1 MRSSIQL
8 SYGDGKRGIAALG
21 RGRIAAC
28 RPRSREIEMPE
39 ALDAVVVG
47 AGPNGL
53 TAAAFLARHGLRVR
67 VLEAADTLGG
77 GLRSRELTLPGF
89 VHDCC
94 SAVHTMGC
102 LSPAFA
108 ALELER
114 RGLEW
119 CWPKASVAHPL
130 DDQPAVLLETSVE
143 ETVAQLGADAGP
155 YTRLVKPLLKPGPSL
170 FGDLLAPPRIPTNP
184 LALARFAW
192 LGLRSVE
199 ALCRSRLAQPA
210 TRALLA
216 GCAAHAV
223 LPLDRRPTAAFA
235 LTFLLA
241 AHTRPW
247 PVARGGSGSIA
258 SALVQAC
265 QEAGVELCALE
276 PVKEMAQLPPAR
288 AYLFDLAPKQVADIA
303 HSALPARY
311 VRALRRYRMGPGVFK
326 LDWALSSAIPWSDPR
341 CQRASTLHVGGS
353 FDEIA
358 SAERCPFDGK
368 VSERPFLIV
377 AQQSLFD
384 TGRAPTSQHT
394 GYAYCHVPAGC
405 SLDQTEA
412 VERQMERFAPGFR
425 QTILARHKTGP
436 AEFEAENPSYVGG
449 AHTGGTPDL
458 RQLLTRP
465 TRSLTPYAT
474 PNPAIFHCSQS
485 TPPGGGVHGMCG
497 YHAARSVLRRRFGVP
512 RGRLP

>member
-1 MRSSIQL
+1 MQQ
-8 SYGDGKRGIAALG
+8 
-21 RGRIAAC
+21 
-28 RPRSREIEMPE
+28 

-53 TAAAFLARHGLRVR
+53 TAAAFLARQGLRVT
-67 VLEAADTLGG
+67 VLEAAEAAGG
-77 GLRSRELTLPGF
+77 GLKSREVTLPGF
-89 VHDCC
+89 LHDCC

-108 ALELER
+108 SLQLER
-114 RGLEW
+114 HGLQW
-119 CWPKASVAHPL
+119 CSPKASVAHPL
-130 DDQPAVLLETSVE
+130 DNRPAVLLETSVAD
-143 ETVAQLGADAGP
+143 TVAQLGSDAKA
-155 YTRLVKPLLKPGPSL
+155 YARLVEPLLKPGPTL
-170 FGDLLAPPRIPTNP
+170 FGDLLAPLQIPKHP

-199 ALCRSRLAQPA
+199 ALCRSRLGQPA
-210 TRALLA
+210 SRALLA

-223 LPLDRRPTAAFA
+223 LPLDERPTAAFA

-247 PVARGGSGSIA
+247 PVARGGSRSIA
-258 SALVQAC
+258 SALVEVC
-265 QEAGVELCALE
+265 QRAGVELQTGELVANL
-276 PVKEMAQLPPAR
+276 KQLPPAR
-288 AYLFDLAPKQVADIA
+288 AYLFDLAPRQVADIA

-326 LDWALSSAIPWSDPR
+326 LDWALSEAIPWSDPR
-341 CQRASTLHVGGS
+341 CNRASTLHVGGT
-353 FDEIA
+353 FEEIQ
-358 SAERCPFDGK
+358 SAERRPFDGQ
-368 VSERPFLIV
+368 VSDRPFLIV
-377 AQQSLFD
+377 AQQSLLD
-384 TGRAPTSQHT
+384 PSRAPGSQHT

-405 SLDQTEA
+405 TLDQTEA

-436 AEFEAENPSYVGG
+436 VEFESENPSYVGG

-465 TRSLTPYAT
+465 TWSLTPYAT
-474 PNPAIFHCSQS
+474 PNPALFHCSQS

-497 YHAARSVLRRRFGVP
+497 YHAARCVLRRRFGVS
-512 RGRLP
+512 RRELP